1 MDGKEGE
8 KKEDERGKKHVKILH
23 ARETEKTVKKFE
35 HNLNLISM
43 KRRAPISKRKRNTI
57 PIYDKMQSGLTL

>member
-35 HNLNLISM
+35 QAKQWLYVHETKI
-43 KRRAPISKRKRNTI
+43 T
-57 PIYDKMQSGLTL
+57 QTTETCT